1 MNALTV
7 DVEGFAESNEESFTI
22 PPALLDSSSRDR
34 EVARNMRVVLDLLAS
49 TGTHATFFFLGRI
62 ARDDP
67 GIVRETAAAG
77 HEIGCHGEE
86 HRRIY
91 NLAPAAFEQ
100 AVREARQRLEDV
112 SGQPVLGFRAP
123 DFSITKASV
132 WALDA
137 LRSAGFA
144 YDSSIYPTALHDV
157 YGIADSPRGIHRTA
171 SGLIEFP
178 LSTVSLLGRAIPF
191 GGGGYFRLY
200 PVMLTELLIRRENA
214 AGRPCMFYIHPYEV
228 GPERP
233 MIPGLSPMRR
243 FRHYYNCSA
252 GSARLRRIL
261 RRVSFCP
268 ARQALSERGFLETR

>member
-7 DVEGFAESNEESFTI
+7 DVEGFAESNEESFPI
-22 PPALLDSSSRDR
+22 PSALLDSRSRDL

-49 TGTHATFFFLGRI
+49 TGTRATFFFLGRI
-62 ARDDP
+62 AKDDP

-77 HEIGCHGEE
+77 HEIGCHSEE

-91 NLAPAAFEQ
+91 NLAPAVFERQ
-100 AVREARQRLEDV
+100 VRSARHRLEDV

-123 DFSITKASV
+123 DFSITKASA

-137 LRSAGFA
+137 LRSAGFT
-144 YDSSIYPTALHDV
+144 YDSSIYPTGLHDV

-171 SGLIEFP
+171 SGLVEFP
-178 LSTVSLLGRAIPF
+178 LSTVSLLGRAVPF

-200 PVMLTELLIRRENA
+200 PVALTELLIRRENA

-228 GPERP
+228 GPDIP
-233 MIPGLSPMRR
+233 QVPGLSPLRR
-243 FRHYYNCSA
+243 FRHYYHCSA
-252 GSARLRRIL
+252 GARRLGRIL
-261 RRVSFCP
+261 RRVHFCP
-268 ARQALSERGFLETR
+268 AAQALSEGGYLEA